1 MVRLQAEAAS
11 GAACVQQLTVSL
23 VSAELEAAPQQ
34 ACR

>member
-11 GAACVQQLTVSL
+11 GAACVQQLAVSL
-23 VSAELEAAPQQ
+23 ARAELEAAPQQ